1 MNSYILTKD
10 AEEDLDRIHEF
21 GVYKFGMQQADKYY
35 ELLFDSFE
43 RIAKN
48 PYMFPTAAHL
58 DKKYRYCVCKADVI
72 YYKILND
79 NLVEII
85 TIIGRQDF

>member
-10 AEEDLDRIHEF
+10 AEEDLVRIHGF

-43 RIAKN
+43 KIASN
-48 PYMFPTAAHL
+48 PYMFPTSEHL
-58 DKKYRYCVCKADVI
+58 NKKYRYCVCKSDVI

-79 NLVEII
+79 DLVEII
-85 TIIGRQDF
+85 SIIGRQDF

>member
-1 MNSYILTKD
+1 MIQKTRKQEENFDFVINKIEKAEKSGYWTLSKEQLLAKINTNIKMNSYILTKD

-48 PYMFPTAAHL
+48 P
-58 DKKYRYCVCKADVI
+58 
-72 YYKILND
+72 
-79 NLVEII
+79 
-85 TIIGRQDF
+85 

>member
-35 ELLFDSFE
+35 ELLFESFE
-43 RIAKN
+43 KIASN
-48 PYMFPTAAHL
+48 PYMFPTSVHL
-58 DKKYRYCVCKADVI
+58 NKKYRYCVYKSDTI